1 MKIEIGKEGVRLGRE
16 NLIKRRM
23 MRCRKRRVRGLAA
36 LTLLVTATVLLFVAF
51 HLIGGATEEQTPVA
65 NQSTEETAGAEP
77 QQYEPVVQQQAQE
90 SEKPETVATQKD
102 FSNSVFIGDSMAEG
116 FMLFSGIKDAAFY
129 YERGMRLDAVAKE
142 QVADTPNGKTTI
154 LEALR
159 QKTYD
164 QVFLILGLN
173 ELGWDN
179 ADIFEQ
185 RYKNLVNLI
194 RQAQPDAEI
203 YLQAI
208 LPVTQERSLSDRV
221 FNNADIAQ
229 YNDRIARVA
238 EEKGVQY
245 LDVSPVMTDG
255 SGALYP
261 EASTDGIHLNKE
273 YCIKWLEYI
282 TEKI

>member
-1 MKIEIGKEGVRLGRE
+1 MKIEIGKEVVRLSRE
-16 NLIKRRM
+16 DLIKRRM
-23 MRCRKRRVRGLAA
+23 MRRRKRKVRGLAA
-36 LTLLVTATVLLFVAF
+36 LTLLVTASVLLFVAF
-51 HLIGGATEEQTPVA
+51 HLIGGATEDIPVA
-65 NQSTEETAGAEP
+65 NQPTEKTAGAEP

-90 SEKPETVATQKD
+90 PEKPETVATQKD

-129 YERGMRLDAVAKE
+129 YERGLRLDAVAKE
-142 QVADTPNGKTTI
+142 RVADTPNGKTTI

-185 RYKNLVNLI
+185 RYKNLVDLI

>member
-23 MRCRKRRVRGLAA
+23 MRRRKRRARGLAA

-51 HLIGGATEEQTPVA
+51 HLIGGATEEQPPVE
-65 NQSTEETAGAEP
+65 NQSTEETAEAEP

-90 SEKPETVATQKD
+90 PEKPETVATQKD

-129 YERGMRLDAVAKE
+129 YERGLRLDAVAKDR
-142 QVADTPNGKTTI
+142 VADTPNGKTTI

-164 QVFLILGLN
+164 RVFLILGLN

-185 RYKNLVNLI
+185 RYKNLVDLI